1 MQVIKISTYSNGNK
15 RKNLV
20 NVFGFIKH
28 SLAHIATFGR
38 KRASW
43 KTEKRESARKT
54 EKRESARKTE
64 KREGARKTEKR
75 EDARK
80 TEKRESAW
88 KTEKRENAWKKEA
101 GLKKKRIP
109 GNTFDVH

>member
-1 MQVIKISTYSNGNK
+1 MAKGNK